1 MGGDVEEDDVGGA
14 GEEVV
19 HDPLGGQLAVPVA
32 VDGHDDGGRR
42 LVRQRRRRRRRGPVL
57 VRAQRAS
64 LHRATA
70 RPEMIATS
78 RRAPPHQPIEVDA
91 GEVLA
96 DQCDGC
102 GRIGGAGEEGR
113 EVEGDG
119 LCPPLL
125 LPFLPLSPSPPTF
138 VCVLHRPSPM
148 PPLHLEAKCHGPWR
162 QEQGQPHTI
171 LAHLFSLSFPHLQI
185 LLEKRNILTWH

>member
-1 MGGDVEEDDVGGA
+1 MVGGDVEEDDVGGA

-42 LVRQRRRRRRRGPVL
+42 LVRRRRRRRRRGPVL
-57 VRAQRAS
+57 VRSQRAS

-119 LCPPLL
+119 L
-125 LPFLPLSPSPPTF
+125 SASPPA
-138 VCVLHRPSPM
+138 LPS
-148 PPLHLEAKCHGPWR
+148 
-162 QEQGQPHTI
+162 
-171 LAHLFSLSFPHLQI
+171 SLSLASNLCVCPAQAFSDASS
-185 LLEKRNILTWH
+185 TS